1 MSNNKNNAQNKN
13 NKNNVQNNN
22 KKTPTNNQF
31 SNANAYPESKAENKQ
46 GNR

>member
-13 NKNNVQNNN
+13 NKNNVQNN

-46 GNR
+46 GNK

>member
-13 NKNNVQNNN
+13 NKNNVQN

-46 GNR
+46 GNK